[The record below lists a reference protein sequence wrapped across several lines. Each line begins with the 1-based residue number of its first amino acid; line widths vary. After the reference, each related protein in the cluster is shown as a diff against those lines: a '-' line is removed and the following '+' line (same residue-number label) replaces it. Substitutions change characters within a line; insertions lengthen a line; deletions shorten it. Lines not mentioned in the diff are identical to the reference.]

1 MILYRIYQLLVMLP
15 VLLVA
20 TVLTAVVVI
29 LATVIGLGRWGGY
42 YPPVVWARL
51 FLAMTL
57 VKVRVRGR
65 ENIDSKTSY
74 VFVANHQSAY
84 DIFTVYA
91 LLHHNFRWMMKKEL
105 RKIPLVGFACEK
117 SHQIYVDNSTPSALK
132 RTMDRAE
139 SLLRHGMSLVIFPE
153 GARTLDGRMH
163 RFKRGAFML
172 ADEFR
177 LPVVPLTIDGAYDVL
192 PRTGRIPRPGRI
204 TLTIHPPVYPGKN
217 GHGDIARL
225 MERSRQ
231 AIQSALPVEGDCQE
245 AR

>member
-1 MILYRIYQLLVMLP
+1 MIILYRIYQFLIMAP

-20 TVLTAVVVI
+20 TVLTAVTVI
-29 LATVIGLGRWGGY
+29 FASAIGLGRWGGY
-42 YPPVVWARL
+42 YPQVLWSRL

-57 VKVRVRGR
+57 VRVKVKGR
-65 ENIDSKTSY
+65 ENIDPSTSY

-84 DIFTVYA
+84 DIFTIYA

-117 SHQIYVDNSTPSALK
+117 SHQIYVDNSTPSALMT
-132 RTMDRAE
+132 TMKRAE

-153 GARTLDGRMH
+153 GARTPDGRLH

-177 LPVVPLTIDGAYDVL
+177 LPVVPLTIDGAYNVLQRYQSL
-192 PRTGRIPRPGRI
+192 PRWGHI
-204 TLTIHPPVYPGKN
+204 TLTIHKPINPGPD
-217 GHGDIARL
+217 GHADIPEL
-225 MERSRQ
+225 MKQSRE
-231 AIQSALPVEGDCQE
+231 AIASALPSGQQ
-245 AR
+245 